1 MNNPQTQH
9 IFMMD
14 HVKRE
19 SAYRPG
25 EDFAAWQKAAREKL
39 GALLGMD
46 TFEKC
51 EDNLQ
56 IEWTKDEADYTEYRL
71 LFNTE
76 AHYQARAH
84 LRVPKGAQGAV
95 PVVICL
101 QGHATGMHIS
111 LGVPKFPGDAETISG
126 GDRDFARQVIAKG
139 YAALALEQRGFG
151 ECGGTEKGPACYQ
164 PAMAAL
170 LLGRT
175 ILGERVWDISRMI
188 DLLEK
193 HFPQVDVKRL
203 AVMGNSGGGTATIYA
218 AAMDERIAA
227 AMPSCAFCGYKE
239 SIGVQYHCSCNYVPG
254 VMRSF
259 DMGDLTGLIAPR
271 PLVIVN
277 GLNDTIF
284 PIDSANR
291 EYETTKKLYA
301 ASGAPDMCR
310 HIVGPE
316 GHRFYA
322 ALGWPAFD
330 ALTGWKR

>member
-14 HVKRE
+14 HVTRKG
-19 SAYRPG
+19 AYRPG
-25 EDFAAWQKAAREKL
+25 EDFLAWQRAAREKL
-39 GALLGMD
+39 GELLGMD

-51 EDNLQ
+51 DDNLK
-56 IEWTKDEADYTEYRL
+56 IEWTKDETDYTEYRL

-111 LGVPKFPGDAETISG
+111 LGVPKFPGDEETISG
-126 GDRDFARQVIAKG
+126 GDRDFVRQVIAKG

-175 ILGERVWDISRMI
+175 ILGERVWDISRTI

-239 SIGVQYHCSCNYVPG
+239 SIGVQHHCSCNYVPG

-277 GLNDTIF
+277 GLHDTIF

-291 EYETTKKLYA
+291 EYETTEKLYA
-301 ASGAPDMCR
+301 VAGTPDMCR

-330 ALTGWKR
+330 ALTGWNR

>member
-1 MNNPQTQH
+1 
-9 IFMMD
+9 MMD
-14 HVKRE
+14 HVTRKG
-19 SAYRPG
+19 AYRPG
-25 EDFAAWQKAAREKL
+25 EDFLAWQRAAREKL
-39 GALLGMD
+39 GELLGMD

-51 EDNLQ
+51 DDNLK
-56 IEWTKDEADYTEYRL
+56 IEWTKDETDYTEYRL

-111 LGVPKFPGDAETISG
+111 LGVPKFPGDEETISG
-126 GDRDFARQVIAKG
+126 GDRDFVRQVIAKG

-175 ILGERVWDISRMI
+175 ILGERVWDISRTI

-239 SIGVQYHCSCNYVPG
+239 SIGVQHHCSCNYVPG

-277 GLNDTIF
+277 GLHDTIF

-291 EYETTKKLYA
+291 EYETTEKLYA
-301 ASGAPDMCR
+301 VAGTPDMCR

-330 ALTGWKR
+330 ALTGWNR